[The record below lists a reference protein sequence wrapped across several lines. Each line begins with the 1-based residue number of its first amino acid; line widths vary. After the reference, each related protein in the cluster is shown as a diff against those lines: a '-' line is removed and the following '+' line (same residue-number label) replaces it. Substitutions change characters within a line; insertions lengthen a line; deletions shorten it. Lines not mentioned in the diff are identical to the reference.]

1 MLPTRIEHLDTPAVI
16 CDLDVME
23 KNIAEMAAHCRE
35 LGIPL
40 RAHTKSHRIPE
51 LAHRQ
56 MASGCVGIA
65 CQKLGDVEVM
75 VMGGLKEI
83 LIPYNIVG
91 AVKVERLLRLVK
103 RAPIM
108 TSLDSETTARGIAE
122 QAGPAGVKV
131 PVLLEM
137 DTGAKRCGVQS
148 PEEAQKLGRV
158 VNDLPGLELRGV
170 MTYPSRR
177 DAKPFLD
184 EVKERF
190 TKDGLPIGIVSG
202 GGTGSEAVSKE
213 IGCTET
219 RSGSYIWEGLK
230 RVGKSEDLS
239 PERCP
244 VRVVCTVVSV
254 PTPDRVII
262 DGGMKTFA
270 SYPPTPYGHCV
281 EHPEIRIAR
290 MSVEHGH
297 IDTTGSSHKFKVGER
312 LTFIPL
318 HQEMCLN
325 LHDEVVGV
333 RGDRVEV
340 VWPVAGRGKVK

>member
-1 MLPTRIEHLDTPAVI
+1 MIPRRIEELDTPAVI
-16 CDLDVME
+16 CDVDVME
-23 KNIAEMAAHCRE
+23 KNLADMAAHCRE

-83 LIPYNIVG
+83 LLPYNIVG
-91 AVKVERLLRLVK
+91 AVKVERLLRLVR
-103 RAPIM
+103 RAPIFV
-108 TSLDSETTARGIAE
+108 SLDSEETARGISE
-122 QAGPAGVKV
+122 QAGPAGVTV
-131 PVLLEM
+131 PAIIEM

-148 PEEAQKLGRV
+148 PEAAQKLGEAMSAMKGV
-158 VNDLPGLELRGV
+158 ELRGV
-170 MTYPSRR
+170 MTYPSRK

-184 EVKERF
+184 EVKDRF
-190 TKDGLPIGIVSG
+190 KKGGLKIDVVSG

-213 IGCTET
+213 IECTET

-254 PTPDRVII
+254 PTQDRVII

-270 SYPPTPYGHCV
+270 SYPPTPYGYCV

-297 IDTTGSSHKFKVGER
+297 IDATGSSHRFKVGER

>member
-1 MLPTRIEHLDTPAVI
+1 MRIAELDTPAVI

-23 KNIAEMAAHCRE
+23 KNLREMAAHCRE

-56 MASGCVGIA
+56 MESGCVGIA

-75 VMGGLKEI
+75 VNAGLKEI
-83 LIPYNIVG
+83 LIPYNVVG
-91 AVKVERLLRLVK
+91 AVKVERLLRLVR
-103 RAPIM
+103 RAPVM
-108 TSLDSETTARGIAE
+108 ASADSEETVRGIAE
-122 QAGPAGVKV
+122 QAGPAGVSV
-131 PVLLEM
+131 PLLIEM

-148 PEEAQKLGRV
+148 PEEAQNLARTIVKLK
-158 VNDLPGLELRGV
+158 GLKLRGV
-170 MTYPSRR
+170 MTYPSRS

-184 EVKERF
+184 EVKDRF
-190 TKDGLPIGIVSG
+190 KKDGLPLEIVSG
-202 GGTGSEAVSKE
+202 GGTGSEATSKE
-213 IGCTET
+213 IECTET
-219 RSGSYIWEGLK
+219 RSGSYIWEGLR
-230 RVGKSEDLS
+230 RVGKSDDLS

-254 PTPDRVII
+254 PTKGRVII

-270 SYPPTPYGHCV
+270 SYPPVPYGHCV
-281 EHPEIRIAR
+281 EHPEIKIAR

-297 IDTTGSSHKFKVGER
+297 IDSSASSHTFKVGER

-318 HQEMCLN
+318 HQEMCIN
-325 LHDEVVGV
+325 LHDEIVGV

>member
-1 MLPTRIEHLDTPAVI
+1 MATRIQDLDTPAVV

-23 KNIAEMAAHCRE
+23 KNLREMAAHCRE

-75 VMGGLKEI
+75 VNAGLKEI
-83 LIPYNIVG
+83 LIPYNVVG
-91 AVKVERLLRLVK
+91 AVKVERLVRLVR
-103 RAPIM
+103 RAPVMVAI
-108 TSLDSETTARGIAE
+108 DSEDTARGIAE
-122 QAGPAGVKV
+122 VAGPAGVRV
-131 PVLLEM
+131 RALIEM

-148 PEEAQKLGRV
+148 PEEAQNLARTMVKLKGL
-158 VNDLPGLELRGV
+158 DLKGV
-170 MTYPSRR
+170 MTYPSRK

-190 TKDGLPIGIVSG
+190 RKDGLPLEIVSG

-213 IGCTET
+213 IECTET
-219 RSGSYIWEGLK
+219 RSGSYIWEGLR
-230 RVGKSEDLS
+230 RVGKSDDLS

-254 PTPDRVII
+254 PTKGRVII

-270 SYPPTPYGHCV
+270 SYPPTPYGYCV
-281 EHPEIRIAR
+281 EHPEIKIAR

-297 IDTTGSSHKFKVGER
+297 IDSSESSHEFKVGER
-312 LTFIPL
+312 LTIIPL
-318 HQEMCLN
+318 HQEMCIN
-325 LHDEVVGV
+325 LHDEIVGV

>member
-1 MLPTRIEHLDTPAVI
+1 MHIQDLDTPAVI

-23 KNIAEMAAHCRE
+23 KNLAEMAALCRS

-75 VMGGLKEI
+75 VNGGLKEI

-91 AVKVERLLRLVK
+91 AVKVERLVRLVR
-103 RAPIM
+103 RAPVM
-108 TSLDSETTARGIAE
+108 VAADSEETVRGISEGA
-122 QAGPAGVKV
+122 AKAGVTV
-131 PVLLEM
+131 AVLIEM

-148 PEEAQKLGRV
+148 PEEAQ
-158 VNDLPGLELRGV
+158 DLARKIVTLKGLALKGV
-170 MTYPSRR
+170 MTYPSRS

-190 TKDGLPIGIVSG
+190 AKDGLPLPIVSG
-202 GGTGSEAVSKE
+202 GGTGHEAVSKE

-230 RVGKSEDLS
+230 RVGKSDDLS

-244 VRVVCTVVSV
+244 VRVVCTVVSI
-254 PTPDRVII
+254 PTKGRVII

-270 SYPPTPYGHCV
+270 SYPPTPYGYCV
-281 EHPEIRIAR
+281 EHPEIKIAR

-297 IDTTGSSHKFKVGER
+297 IDSEASSHTFKVGER

-318 HQEMCLN
+318 HQEMCIN
-325 LHDEVVGV
+325 LHDEIVGV
-333 RGDRVEV
+333 RGDRVEA